1 MAQSSRRSMGGLR
14 PHLMIMDEVM
24 TYEHNEYGD
33 RVPATQSLPLP
44 KPGNSPVTDEHGNV
58 IGSQWSGQGWSAKS
72 LWKNNPAHGE
82 LHSEAIRKSRDFL
95 EAVTQMARDE
105 EKDMPTL
112 VVRQAEIPTGAT
124 VMVMW
129 GEARGMV
136 GMVTGK
142 DSRGHSYFVKH
153 LDGPGTSGLVI
164 PEALGVVLSEPPTF
178 DSAEAAEDW
187 LLRSG
192 EQEWFPGDMVRVSER
207 RDREQA
213 IQHGRIVK
221 YLGIQGKE
229 PPKYL
234 VDIHGEPKITASYFI
249 KGRV

>member
-1 MAQSSRRSMGGLR
+1 MAQSPGGIPFGGLR
-14 PHLMIMDEVM
+14 PHLMIMDKAM
-24 TYEHNEYGD
+24 TTAP
-33 RVPATQSLPLP
+33 RT
-44 KPGNSPVTDEHGNV
+44 PVIDEHGNV
-58 IGSQWSGQGWSAKS
+58 VGEQWSAKS
-72 LWKNNPAHGE
+72 LWSAPETKRVEPYSPDDE
-82 LHSEAIRKSRDFL
+82 RITREAWREISQSLPRDPQSDL
-95 EAVTQMARDE
+95 
-105 EKDMPTL
+105 PTL
-112 VVRQAEIPTGAT
+112 VVRQANIPTGAT

-129 GEARGMV
+129 GEARFMIGV
-136 GMVTGK
+136 VTGRRDGGYYVNK
-142 DSRGHSYFVKH
+142 IE
-153 LDGPGTSGLVI
+153 GPGASCLVV

-207 RDREQA
+207 RDREQM
-213 IQHGRIVK
+213 IVHGRIVK

-249 KGRV
+249 KGRA